1 MYLVTTIIVGPKT
14 KKNITFTC
22 EFYKQYGD
30 SYNFMFGSG
39 MCVWWHSF
47 DMKLIKSIHKV

>member
-1 MYLVTTIIVGPKT
+1 MYLVTTIIIGSRT
-14 KKNITFTC
+14 KENVTFTC

-39 MCVWWHSF
+39 MCVWWQSI
-47 DMKLIKSIHKV
+47 DVKLIKSIEKV